1 MRKRAAAPDHDL
13 RVRDLFDDW
22 ARQGRGDRMAESHWP
37 VARQALAR
45 LPLTTTSWFLD
56 IGCGTGYAVCWAARS
71 APDGRAVGIDVA
83 EAMVARARA
92 CCVGLPNAD
101 FHVARFPSDHTLPVA
116 RFDVVFSMEAFY
128 YFADLDAALRE
139 TLRLLV
145 RGGRFACVVDYYG
158 ENPASHGWPQD
169 VGVPMRL
176 LDCAGW
182 RAAFDRAGFVDV
194 TQERLRLPAAET
206 SEPWKT
212 TEGSLLTLGRR
223 P

>member
-1 MRKRAAAPDHDL
+1 MTRQGADRNHDV

-37 VARQALAR
+37 FARQALDR
-45 LPLTTTSWFLD
+45 LPLTPTGWFLD

-71 APDGRAVGIDVA
+71 APDGRAVGIDA
-83 EAMVARARA
+83 ADAMVARARE

-101 FHVARFPSDHTLPVA
+101 FHVARFPTHHTLPIG
-116 RFDVVFSMEAFY
+116 RFDAIFSMETFY

-145 RGGRFACVVDYYG
+145 PRGRFACVVDYYG
-158 ENPASHGWPQD
+158 ENPASHGWPED
-169 VGVPMRL
+169 VGLPMHL

-182 RAAFDRAGFVDV
+182 RGAFVEAGFVDV
-194 TQERLRLPAAET
+194 TQERLRIPPAET

-212 TEGSLLTLGRR
+212 TAGSLLTLGRH

>member
-37 VARQALAR
+37 FARQALAR
-45 LPLTTTSWFLD
+45 LPLTATSWFLD

-83 EAMVARARA
+83 QAMVARARA

-101 FHVARFPSDHTLPVA
+101 FHVARFPTDHTLPLA

-145 RGGRFACVVDYYG
+145 PGGRFACVVDYYG
-158 ENPASHGWPQD
+158 ENPASHGWPED
-169 VGVPMRL
+169 VGVSLHL

-182 RAAFDRAGFVDV
+182 HAAFARAGFADV

>member
-22 ARQGRGDRMAESHWP
+22 ARHGRGDLMAESHWP
-37 VARQALAR
+37 FARQALQR
-45 LPLTTTSWFLD
+45 LPLTPTSWFLD

-83 EAMVARARA
+83 QAMVARARA

-101 FHVARFPSDHTLPVA
+101 FHVARFPTDHTLPLA

-145 RGGRFACVVDYYG
+145 PGGWFACVVDYYG
-158 ENPASHGWPQD
+158 ENPASHGWPED
-169 VGVPMRL
+169 VGVPMHL

-182 RAAFDRAGFVDV
+182 RAAFAAAGFVDV
-194 TQERLRLPAAET
+194 TQERLRLPPAET
-206 SEPWKT
+206 SEPWKAI
-212 TEGSLLTLGRR
+212 EGSLLTLGRH